1 MNQPTTFDFSFPNG
15 RLRIRVL
22 TAQIVRLRW
31 TASEFAPR
39 RSWAVTRPDE
49 EFAALPVQR
58 GEDAETIWLDTGA
71 FRLIIAKADGR
82 LRCVDANGRTFC
94 ADAIAPDPAQAVQW
108 IRKQEPG
115 ECFYGFGERS
125 GCTLERSGRRWV
137 NWTRDPAHPHGPDVD
152 PMYIAIPV
160 YLAVRPGLAYGIY
173 FNNTFQSEFDLQHE
187 LVCFEA
193 KDGELDCYLFYGP
206 RPAQVLQ
213 GLSEVLGRMAPP
225 PRWALGYHQSRWSY
239 GDADEVRHL
248 ALEFRARRIPCDVI
262 HLDIDHMDGYRDF
275 TWDKQ
280 NFPNP
285 KGLLAQLR
293 AWGFRVV
300 TIVDAGVKIDEHYSV
315 FRHGME
321 RNVFIRQANGELA
334 HGYVWPD
341 DAAFCDYLRPEVR
354 AWWAERVR
362 QWAQTGVAGMW
373 CDMNEPV
380 IFDRPFSQ
388 GGGGIGTL
396 PLDAQQGT
404 PRERTTHAEG
414 HNLFGLGMARA
425 TWEGLAAARPDE
437 TPFVLTRSAFAGIQ
451 RWSAAWM
458 GDNDSWWEHLEMSLP
473 QLMNM
478 GLSGVPFV
486 GVDIGGFGNNAS
498 PELFA
503 RWMQIGALYPFCRGH
518 SSAGTQPHEPWAF
531 GPEVEAICR
540 AALEL
545 RYQLLPYLQGLFN
558 EASQTGAPV
567 FRPLLYEFPD
577 DPVTYSLHDEVMLGP
592 ALLAAPILRPGQQA
606 RAVYL
611 PEGEWIDW
619 WSGEV
624 LRGGQHILAQA
635 PLARMPLYQRA
646 DQALPLGPL
655 IQYTDELSA

>member
-1 MNQPTTFDFSFPNG
+1 
-15 RLRIRVL
+15 
-22 TAQIVRLRW
+22 
-31 TASEFAPR
+31 
-39 RSWAVTRPDE
+39 
-49 EFAALPVQR
+49 
-58 GEDAETIWLDTGA
+58 
-71 FRLIIAKADGR
+71 
-82 LRCVDANGRTFC
+82 
-94 ADAIAPDPAQAVQW
+94 
-108 IRKQEPG
+108 
-115 ECFYGFGERS
+115 
-125 GCTLERSGRRWV
+125 
-137 NWTRDPAHPHGPDVD
+137 
-152 PMYIAIPV
+152 
-160 YLAVRPGLAYGIY
+160 
-173 FNNTFQSEFDLQHE
+173 
-187 LVCFEA
+187 
-193 KDGELDCYLFYGP
+193 
-206 RPAQVLQ
+206 
-213 GLSEVLGRMAPP
+213 
-225 PRWALGYHQSRWSY
+225 
-239 GDADEVRHL
+239 
-248 ALEFRARRIPCDVI
+248 
-262 HLDIDHMDGYRDF
+262 
-275 TWDKQ
+275 
-280 NFPNP
+280 
-285 KGLLAQLR
+285 
-293 AWGFRVV
+293 
-300 TIVDAGVKIDEHYSV
+300 
-315 FRHGME
+315 
-321 RNVFIRQANGELA
+321 
-334 HGYVWPD
+334 
-341 DAAFCDYLRPEVR
+341 
-354 AWWAERVR
+354 
-362 QWAQTGVAGMW
+362 
-373 CDMNEPV
+373 
-380 IFDRPFSQ
+380 
-388 GGGGIGTL
+388 
-396 PLDAQQGT
+396 
-404 PRERTTHAEG
+404 
-414 HNLFGLGMARA
+414 
-425 TWEGLAAARPDE
+425 
-437 TPFVLTRSAFAGIQ
+437 
-451 RWSAAWM
+451 M